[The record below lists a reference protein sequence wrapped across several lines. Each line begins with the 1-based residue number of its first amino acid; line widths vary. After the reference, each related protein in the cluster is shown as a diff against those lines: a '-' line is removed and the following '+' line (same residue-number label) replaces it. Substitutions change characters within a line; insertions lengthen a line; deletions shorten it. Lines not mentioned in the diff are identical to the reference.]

1 MTNIATNLRIALLST
16 INQSQS
22 FDLDALFL
30 NFAFS
35 DQVYF
40 SRPDATTN
48 TDPFLF
54 TLPYF
59 SNQTLT
65 LTIEENLNG
74 FAGLMTLRVN
84 SIMEIIT
91 TELLMSYLVIQGWC
105 STRIMTQ
112 KSQFMRI
119 LCLISF
125 DQPPRWGQ
133 MITRLR

>member
-1 MTNIATNLRIALLST
+1 MTNIATNLCIALSST
-16 INQSQS
+16 INQGQS

-74 FAGLMTLRVN
+74 FAGQSF
-84 SIMEIIT
+84 SIEVEERET
-91 TELLMSYLVIQGWC
+91 GTDLVY
-105 STRIMTQ
+105 
-112 KSQFMRI
+112 
-119 LCLISF
+119 
-125 DQPPRWGQ
+125 
-133 MITRLR
+133 RL